1 MFIYRSS
8 AFILRVIFGGRAG
21 KSADLKF
28 KCIQLSSPQ
37 PTNPSPTLFTGSAL
51 QPSSLVHLFTLF
63 SQGGGSFIRKTNTT
77 NSNTKK
83 YNYKSPYLLPQS
95 NALTGASNLFLQ
107 EMPGCQC
114 AAALLLYKYNLL
126 SLCRLLSLLLRD
138 IWDLVIVLVKLRV
151 CCGLKR

>member
-21 KSADLKF
+21 KSADFKF

-63 SQGGGSFIRKTNTT
+63 SQGGGSSTRKTNMKNT
-77 NSNTKK
+77 NTNK
-83 YNYKSPYLLPQS
+83 YNYKFAASIHR
-95 NALTGASNLFLQ
+95 TGASSLFLQ
-107 EMPGCQC
+107 EIPGCQC
-114 AAALLLYKYNLL
+114 AAALLLYKHNLL

-138 IWDLVIVLVKLRV
+138 IWDLAIVLVKLRV

>member
-63 SQGGGSFIRKTNTT
+63 SQGGGSFKRKTNTK
-77 NSNTKK
+77 NSNTNK
-83 YNYKSPYLLPQS
+83 YNYKSPYLLPLSTALEHQTFFCRKYRVV
-95 NALTGASNLFLQ
+95 NALLPCSYINTIFYLFV
-107 EMPGCQC
+107 GF
-114 AAALLLYKYNLL
+114 
-126 SLCRLLSLLLRD
+126 
-138 IWDLVIVLVKLRV
+138 
-151 CCGLKR
+151 